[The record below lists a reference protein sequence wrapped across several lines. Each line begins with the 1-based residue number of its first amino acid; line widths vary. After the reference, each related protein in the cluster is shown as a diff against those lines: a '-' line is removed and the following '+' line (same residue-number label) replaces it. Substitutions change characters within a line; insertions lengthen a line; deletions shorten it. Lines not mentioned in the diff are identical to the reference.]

1 MVTPPI
7 DHLRPGAVN
16 VNAAPFSAAAMRW
29 IDGARDAHG
38 GSLGDSP
45 QVSLADG
52 RLATLFFVCGH
63 PKSGTNWVGALAN
76 LHPWVRC
83 RGEYRFEAIRRAFDT
98 LERQWWH
105 VAHAGPVKA
114 EAERCF
120 RSSVIRI
127 MLSSLWSEEHADDAR
142 SDSATQPQRIWLG
155 DRTPRQIG
163 AYIPGAMNLYVVRD
177 PRDVAVSWT
186 HQEIREAGVN
196 YSAPLHRSAME
207 PDRDAFLRDPE
218 FFIKHPERL
227 FAHEPWVRFV
237 ARRYAKHVGVDLDLI
252 DASSRGE
259 CDLPVH
265 VVRYEHLHSDV
276 RGELATMLR
285 AIGLDPALARAPSHE
300 TRTRAG
306 FGRENPTSFFRKGDV
321 GEWRR
326 YFTPKAESWFRA
338 EAQPILDR
346 LGYTDGASW

>member
-7 DHLRPGAVN
+7 DQVAPAIAYGGIAAV
-16 VNAAPFSAAAMRW
+16 SAEAMRW
-29 IDGARDAHG
+29 IDGARDGHG

-45 QVSLADG
+45 EVRLADG
-52 RLATLFFVCGH
+52 RVATLFFVCGH
-63 PKSGTNWVGALAN
+63 PKSGTNWVGALVN
-76 LHPWVRC
+76 LHPSVRC

-105 VAHAGPVKA
+105 VAHTGHVKA

-120 RSSVIRI
+120 RSSIVRI
-127 MLSSLWSEEHADDAR
+127 MLASLWSEEHSDDSR
-142 SDSATQPQRIWLG
+142 SHSATEPQRIWLG

-186 HQEIREAGVN
+186 HQEIREGGVN
-196 YSAPLHRSAME
+196 YSAPMHRSAME

-218 FFIKHPERL
+218 YFIKHPERL
-227 FAHEPWVRFV
+227 FAHELWVRFI

-252 DASSRGE
+252 DASVRGE
-259 CDLPVH
+259 RALPVH
-265 VVRYEHLHSDV
+265 IVRYERLHNDV
-276 RGELATMLR
+276 QGELASMLQ
-285 AIGLDPALARAPSHE
+285 AIGVDPTLARAPSRE

-306 FGRENPTSFFRKGDV
+306 FGREDPTSFFRKGDV

-326 YFTPKAESWFRA
+326 YFTPQAESWFRA
-338 EAQPILDR
+338 EAQPILQR
-346 LGYTDGASW
+346 LGYTSGASW